1 MEVGKQAGTISS
13 PIAQFGVGVIG
24 AAATLATAKGLSDN
38 KNTSDTTVITTPAF
52 DSVSFL
58 TANEAYNLVTTN
70 DEVKDIIAGHIYY
83 KDMGSRTGQSVAESD
98 VAYTNSTDATKRV
111 YRAKAVTDIR
121 KLVTDGF
128 IKIDRE
134 TQDISISIEK
144 ANL

>member
-1 MEVGKQAGTISS
+1 MA
-13 PIAQFGVGVIG
+13 
-24 AAATLATAKGLSDN
+24 DN
-38 KNTSDTTVITTPAF
+38 KNTSNTTVITTPAI
-52 DSVSFL
+52 DSVAFL

-70 DEVKDIIAGHIYY
+70 DEIKDIIAGHIYY
-83 KDMGSRTGQSVAESD
+83 KDIGSRTGLSVAVSD

-128 IKIDRE
+128 IKIDRT
-134 TQDISISIEK
+134 TQDITVNIEK